1 LSDDSRAALR
11 LSAQATGRHSSR
23 RGFLAGGAA
32 AAFGAGDLLHGQ
44 RKATAAVSRAT
55 ADAASLKPAAAG
67 HVDVV
72 MLTPSGDKSGAT
84 DAMAI
89 NSALTSATPGIII
102 WLDAGTWYIDKPI
115 SMPPYGVLQGT
126 RGGVAA
132 YDTSPGQ
139 GTVIRPVSG
148 FSSTAPVSAAIVMV
162 NAHGVQLRDFT
173 IDGSDAPSAVDGIA
187 SYGSAEGIALADLG
201 IYGLTGYGINCTAP
215 NSDGN
220 ADGWK
225 AFRILIQR
233 AGSTGWFDVPSDTT
247 AVDVHVQ
254 NSGGD
259 GFTISS
265 GGNTRF
271 IGCRADLSA
280 GSGWVIDHSGGS
292 DGYTDATV
300 LAGCGTQR
308 NQQHGVKIT
317 NSSPTGTDW
326 RDPVVISGCSFDE
339 DGAGSVNSSGS
350 HTGGQY
356 AGIWIEGSNRV
367 WITGSTVL
375 VGTVDCKSGCPR
387 YGLATAPIGTAS
399 GVPELIVMTG
409 GHLNYA
415 ALGAAV
421 YNADSSHPAKVLYLS
436 PDVTS
441 SAGYHG
447 AINSRMGTS
456 VLSRGSATVTSPW
469 LTADSRIFL
478 SNTLA
483 GGTPGFV
490 YVSSR
495 TAGHFTIS
503 STSRSDTSQIAW
515 MIVSD
520 EPA

>member
-1 LSDDSRAALR
+1 MSHESRDTLR
-11 LSAQATGRHSSR
+11 LAARVTGRPSSR

-32 AAFGAGDLLHGQ
+32 AAVAFGAGDLLHGQ
-44 RKATAAVSRAT
+44 QKAAAAVTSATAE
-55 ADAASLKPAAAG
+55 AARLQAAAAG
-67 HVDVV
+67 QVDVV
-72 MLTPSGDKSGAT
+72 MLTPSGHESGAT

-89 NSALTSATPGIII
+89 NSALTSATPGSIV
-102 WLDAGTWYIDKPI
+102 WLDAGTWYIDQPI
-115 SMPPYGVLQGT
+115 SMPSYGVLQGT

-162 NAHGVQLRDFT
+162 NANGVQLRDFT
-173 IDGSDAPSAVDGIA
+173 IDGSHAPSAVDGIA
-187 SYGSAEGIALADLG
+187 SCGSAEGIALADLG
-201 IYGLTGYGINCTAP
+201 IYGPTGYGINCTAP
-215 NSDGN
+215 SSDGK

-259 GFTISS
+259 GFAIAS

-271 IGCRADLSA
+271 IGCRADLSG
-280 GSGWVIDHSGGS
+280 GSGWVIDHPGGS
-292 DGYTDATV
+292 YTDATV

-339 DGAGSVNSSGS
+339 DGSGPVNSSGS
-350 HTGGQY
+350 HAGGEY

-375 VGTVDCKSGCPR
+375 VGIVDYRSGCPR

-399 GVPELIVMTG
+399 GAPELIVMTG

-415 ALGAAV
+415 TAGAAA
-421 YNADSSHPAKVLYLS
+421 YSTDSSHPAKILYLS

-447 AINSRMGTS
+447 AINSRLGTS
-456 VLSRGSATVTSPW
+456 VLSRGSATVTNPW
-469 LTADSRIFL
+469 VTTDSRIFL

-495 TAGHFTIS
+495 SAGNFTIR

-520 EPA
+520 E

>member
-1 LSDDSRAALR
+1 MTGCALS
-11 LSAQATGRHSSR
+11 
-23 RGFLAGGAA
+23 
-32 AAFGAGDLLHGQ
+32 
-44 RKATAAVSRAT
+44 
-55 ADAASLKPAAAG
+55 
-67 HVDVV
+67 
-72 MLTPSGDKSGAT
+72 
-84 DAMAI
+84 
-89 NSALTSATPGIII
+89 SATPGGIV
-102 WLDAGTWYIDKPI
+102 WLDAGTWYIDRPI
-115 SMPPYGVLQGT
+115 SMPSYRVLQGT

-139 GTVIRPVSG
+139 GTVIQPVSD
-148 FSSTAPVSAAIVMV
+148 FSSTAPVSATIVIV
-162 NAHGVQLRDFT
+162 SANGVQLRDFT
-173 IDGSDAPSAVDGIA
+173 IDGSHGPSAVDGIA
-187 SYGSAEGIALADLG
+187 SYGSAEGIAVADLG
-201 IYGLTGYGINCTAP
+201 IYGATGYGINCTAA
-215 NSDGN
+215 NSDGK

-225 AFRILIQR
+225 ASRILIQR

-247 AVDVHVQ
+247 AVDVHAQ

-259 GFTISS
+259 GFAVSS
-265 GGNTRF
+265 GGNVRF
-271 IGCRADLSA
+271 VGCRADLSA
-280 GSGWVIDHSGGS
+280 GSGWVIDHAGGS

-317 NSSPTGTDW
+317 NSSPTGTEW

-339 DGAGSVNSSGS
+339 DGSGAVNSSGS
-350 HTGGQY
+350 HTGGEY

-375 VGTVDCKSGCPR
+375 VGTVDLKTGCPR

-415 ALGAAV
+415 TSGAAAH
-421 YNADSSHPAKVLYLS
+421 NTDSSHPAQILYLS

-447 AINSRMGTS
+447 AINSRQGTS
-456 VLSRGSATVTSPW
+456 VLSDGSATVTSPW

-490 YVSSR
+490 YVSGRS
-495 TAGHFTIS
+495 AGSFTIS
-503 STSRSDTSQIAW
+503 STSSSDASQIAW
-515 MIVSD
+515 MIVSG
-520 EPA
+520 E